1 MTNFQDPEV
10 VKADGLAFM
19 KVLYVVGGIYIWEFF
34 TSLWF
39 EWQIITGRRSYRWSI
54 WLYSGCRLSALFA
67 IITIFV
73 GFNVTT
79 PINCRAWLVLVFFFA
94 YSAFVFASAL
104 IVLRIVAIWER
115 NWLVCTIAIAAWLV
129 NIAFYIRNMTWSE
142 AVWSAE
148 QSTCLVIKTDRNLT
162 TIVVTLAEDIVL
174 LVLMLAGLRR
184 YGDVGMYG
192 LWRFLHRQGLLW
204 LVLVTV
210 AEIPTTVFI
219 ILNLNGTAFP
229 FVRLRDLICTFSVQ
243 IDYFNLMFQTP
254 ELIMMAVGA
263 SRIYRSLADYSS
275 MTDFNWEDERFWTF
289 HGAAFTSHPPTVD
302 GIQLSQHAV
311 GEPQPSATIV
321 ETFDAASPTITK
333 TVHKVHSFTSTVVDS
348 PV

>member
-1 MTNFQDPEV
+1 MTNFHDPKV
-10 VKADGLAFM
+10 VQADGLAFI
-19 KVLYVVGGIYIWEFF
+19 KLLYVVGGVYLWEFF
-34 TSLWF
+34 TTLWF
-39 EWQIITGRRSYRWSI
+39 EWQIITGRRTYRWSI
-54 WLYSGCRLSALFA
+54 WLYSGCRISALLA

-79 PINCRAWLVLVFFFA
+79 PINCRAWLVMVFFFA

-115 NWLVCTIAIAAWLV
+115 SWFPCTIAIVAWLI
-129 NIAFYIRNMTWSE
+129 NIACYIHNMTWSE
-142 AVWSAE
+142 AIWDTE
-148 QSTCLVIKTDRNLT
+148 LSTCYVIKSNRNMT
-162 TIVVTLAEDIVL
+162 TIIVTLGEDLVL
-174 LVLMLAGLRR
+174 LSLMLIGLRR

-210 AEIPTTVFI
+210 AEIPTTIFI
-219 ILNLNGTAFP
+219 ILNLN
-229 FVRLRDLICTFSVQ
+229 
-243 IDYFNLMFQTP
+243 DYFNLMFQTP

-275 MTDFNWEDERFWTF
+275 MTEFNWENERFWSF
-289 HGAAFTSHPPTVD
+289 HGPATTSNPPTID
-302 GIQLSQHAV
+302 GIQLTQPAV
-311 GEPQPSATIV
+311 GDPQLSPTVV
-321 ETFDAASPTITK
+321 ETFEPASPCISVTK
-333 TVHKVHSFTSTVVDS
+333 SVHKVQSFSSSVVDS

>member
-1 MTNFQDPEV
+1 MTNFQDPMV

-19 KVLYVVGGIYIWEFF
+19 KVLYVVGGIYIWEFV

-67 IITIFV
+67 IITLFV

-79 PINCRAWLVLVFFFA
+79 PINCRAWLVFVFFFA

-142 AVWSAE
+142 AVWSTE
-148 QSTCLVIKTDRNLT
+148 QATCLVIKTDRNLT
-162 TIVVTLAEDIVL
+162 TIVVTLGEDLVL
-174 LVLMLAGLRR
+174 LILMLAGLRR

-219 ILNLNGTAFP
+219 ILNLN
-229 FVRLRDLICTFSVQ
+229 
-243 IDYFNLMFQTP
+243 DYLNLMFQTP

-263 SRIYRSLADYSS
+263 TRIYRSLADYSS
-275 MTDFNWEDERFWTF
+275 MTDFNWDDERFWTF
-289 HGAAFTSHPPTVD
+289 HGAAFTTNPPSMD

-311 GEPQPSATIV
+311 GEPQPSPTVV

-333 TVHKVHSFTSTVVDS
+333 NVHKAHSFTSTVVDS

>member
-1 MTNFQDPEV
+1 MTNFRDPKV
-10 VKADGLAFM
+10 VQADGKAFI
-19 KVLYVVGGIYIWEFF
+19 KLLYVVGGIYIWEFF
-34 TSLWF
+34 TTLWF
-39 EWQIITGRRSYRWSI
+39 EWQIITGRRTYRWSI
-54 WLYSGCRLSALFA
+54 WLYSGCRFSALFA

-73 GFNVTT
+73 GFSVTT
-79 PINCRAWLVLVFFFA
+79 PIDCRAWLILVFFFA

-142 AVWSAE
+142 AVWSTE
-148 QSTCLVIKTDRNLT
+148 QATCLVIKSDRNLT
-162 TIVVTLAEDIVL
+162 TILVTLGEDLVL
-174 LVLMLAGLRR
+174 LFLMFIGLRR

-219 ILNLNGTAFP
+219 ILNLN
-229 FVRLRDLICTFSVQ
+229 
-243 IDYFNLMFQTP
+243 DYFNLMFQTP

-275 MTDFNWEDERFWTF
+275 MTEFNWDDERFWSL
-289 HGAAFTSHPPTVD
+289 HGAATSHPPTMD
-302 GIQLSQHAV
+302 GIQLSQRAA
-311 GEPQPSATIV
+311 GDPQPSATIV
-321 ETFDAASPTITK
+321 ETFEAAASPTITVTK
-333 TVHKVHSFTSTVVDS
+333 SVHKAHSFTSSVVDS

>member
-1 MTNFQDPEV
+1 MTNFHDPMV
-10 VKADGLAFM
+10 VRADGLAFM

-67 IITIFV
+67 IITLFV

-79 PINCRAWLVLVFFFA
+79 PINCRAWLVFVFFFA

-142 AVWSAE
+142 AVWSTE

-162 TIVVTLAEDIVL
+162 TIVVTLGEDLVL
-174 LVLMLAGLRR
+174 LILMLAGLRR

-219 ILNLNGTAFP
+219 ILNLN
-229 FVRLRDLICTFSVQ
+229 
-243 IDYFNLMFQTP
+243 DYFNLMFQTP

-263 SRIYRSLADYSS
+263 TRIYRSLADYSS

-289 HGAAFTSHPPTVD
+289 HGAAFTTNPPTMD

-311 GEPQPSATIV
+311 GEPQPSPTVV

>member
-1 MTNFQDPEV
+1 MTNFQDPMV
-10 VKADGLAFM
+10 VRADGCGSYLRLPLFRG
-19 KVLYVVGGIYIWEFF
+19 LSFPLQWLSSRWEFF

-79 PINCRAWLVLVFFFA
+79 PINCRVWLVFVFFFA

-129 NIAFYIRNMTWSE
+129 NIAFYIRNMTWSG
-142 AVWSAE
+142 A
-148 QSTCLVIKTDRNLT
+148 QNNQQCLVIKTDRNLT
-162 TIVVTLAEDIVL
+162 TIVVTLAEDLVL
-174 LVLMLAGLRR
+174 LILMLTGLRR

-219 ILNLNGTAFP
+219 ILNLN
-229 FVRLRDLICTFSVQ
+229 
-243 IDYFNLMFQTP
+243 DYFNLMFQTP

-289 HGAAFTSHPPTVD
+289 HGAALTTNPPTVD
-302 GIQLSQHAV
+302 GIQLSQHVV
-311 GEPQPSATIV
+311 GEPQPSATVV

-333 TVHKVHSFTSTVVDS
+333 SVHKVQSFTSTTVVDS

>member
-1 MTNFQDPEV
+1 MTNFHDPKV
-10 VKADGLAFM
+10 VQADGCASFYVFRSPIGLSPSLAVAFI

-79 PINCRAWLVLVFFFA
+79 PINCRAWLVCVFFFA

-129 NIAFYIRNMTWSE
+129 NIAFYIRS
-142 AVWSAE
+142 
-148 QSTCLVIKTDRNLT
+148 
-162 TIVVTLAEDIVL
+162 
-174 LVLMLAGLRR
+174 LRR

-219 ILNLNGTAFP
+219 ILNLN
-229 FVRLRDLICTFSVQ
+229 
-243 IDYFNLMFQTP
+243 DYFNLMFQTP
-254 ELIMMAVGA
+254 ELIHDGG
-263 SRIYRSLADYSS
+263 
-275 MTDFNWEDERFWTF
+275 RFWSF
-289 HGAAFTSHPPTVD
+289 HGAFTSPPPTMD

-311 GEPQPSATIV
+311 GEPEPSPTVV
-321 ETFDAASPTITK
+321 ETFDATSPTIAK
-333 TVHKVHSFTSTVVDS
+333 NVHKVHSFTSTVVDS